1 MSVNFRGVV
10 PALEGPLDSFA
21 QIEWIK
27 ELNQTTWLF
36 AIVET
41 AHLLSMVILGG
52 AVLVLNL
59 RLLGAILKDVPARTV
74 EAATRPWLLAGI
86 IGTIST
92 GIYMGVATIVTLLP
106 NGAFF
111 VKMIALIAAIL
122 MSVAVSKQV
131 REGERKEGGDRHPL
145 GLAIASGAL
154 WLVGLVLFSAT
165 TELASG
171 SLIVA
176 FAGFVLFAAS
186 LARYRGAYLA
196 SLGAVVVL
204 AVLLSLRLD
213 AGSTALPGLA
223 AIVLAL
229 GVAIA
234 AGWFETRA
242 RTGPVLGRLQVA
254 ALSSSM
260 AWITVAAA
268 GRWIGFS

>member
-1 MSVNFRGVV
+1 MSVNFRDAV
-10 PALEGPLDSFA
+10 PSLEGPLDRFA

-59 RLLGAILKDVPARTV
+59 RLLGAILKDVPAKSV
-74 EAATRPWLLAGI
+74 EAATRPWLRVGI
-86 IGTIST
+86 IGTVST
-92 GIYMGVATIVTLLP
+92 GVYMGVATIVTLLP

-111 VKMIALIAAIL
+111 VKMIALIAAVL
-122 MSVAVSKQV
+122 LSMAVSKQV
-131 REGERKEGGDRHPL
+131 RESGDGSERPPL
-145 GLAIASGAL
+145 GLVIASAAL
-154 WLVGLVLFSAT
+154 WLVGLVLFAAT

-196 SLGAVVVL
+196 ALGAVIVL
-204 AVLLSLRLD
+204 AVVLSLGFG
-213 AGSTALPGLA
+213 AGDSAVPGLA
-223 AIVLAL
+223 AVALAL
-229 GVAIA
+229 GAAVA
-234 AGWFETRA
+234 AGWSEA
-242 RTGPVLGRLQVA
+242 RSGTAPVLGRLQIA

>member
-1 MSVNFRGVV
+1 MSANFRDAL
-10 PALEGPLDSFA
+10 PALQTPLDNFA

-59 RLLGAILKDVPARTV
+59 RLLGAILKDVPATTV
-74 EAATRPWLLAGI
+74 EAATRPWLRIGI
-86 IGTIST
+86 VGTIAT
-92 GIYMGVATIVTLLP
+92 GLYMGVATIVTLLP

-122 MSVAVSKQV
+122 LSLAVSRQV
-131 REGERKEGGDRHPL
+131 RGSSSENGPKPL
-145 GLAIASGAL
+145 VLAVAAGTL
-154 WLVGLVLFSAT
+154 WLVALVLFSAT
-165 TELASG
+165 SALASG

-186 LARYRGAYLA
+186 LARYRVVYLA
-196 SLGAVVVL
+196 ALAGAVAL
-204 AVLLSLRLD
+204 AVLIALQF
-213 AGSTALPGLA
+213 APEGSALPGVVAVTLALA
-223 AIVLAL
+223 AA
-229 GVAIA
+229 AA
-234 AGWFETRA
+234 AGWFENRSKSV
-242 RTGPVLGRLQVA
+242 PVLGRIQVA
-254 ALSSSM
+254 ALSSSL